1 MDLTIYKDIARIVKV
16 TDNLNKNQ
24 KTLIKAYRYLFIFM
38 IINFLFTVSIA
49 VALCVCQAN
58 AIKAPDV
65 KAQLEDYFETNVAEL
80 AQIQD
85 EEFELLYED

>member
-1 MDLTIYKDIARIVKV
+1 MDLTVYRDLSRIVKV

-24 KTLIKAYRYLFIFM
+24 KTIIKAIKYLFIFA
-38 IINFLFTVSIA
+38 IINFLFTLSIA
-49 VALCVCQAN
+49 VALCVCKAH

-85 EEFELLYED
+85 EKFELLYED

>member
-1 MDLTIYKDIARIVKV
+1 MDLTIYKDIARMVKV

-24 KTLIKAYRYLFIFM
+24 KNIVKTIKYLFIFA
-38 IINFLFTVSIA
+38 IINFLFTLSIA
-49 VALCVCQAN
+49 VALCICQAN